1 MSTSGLRLCPHPH
14 TSWDQRL
21 PLWQGEAPAQLADT
35 MPTVPWLGCPPSGHC
50 AHLCHPNQCSRSC
63 RPASR
68 GCRSPLPSLGCGW
81 RGLPSS
87 LRRRAGTPLKGRTR
101 PFRLSLGTAGLPQQP
116 TRSAGQPH
124 KGQMEP
130 GQALVFHGKTPG
142 IPITSGNYLNIFLKA
157 QHT

>member
-1 MSTSGLRLCPHPH
+1 MSALERNPQVPAPHLLG
-14 TSWDQRL
+14 S
-21 PLWQGEAPAQLADT
+21 EAALVARGSPSTAGGHDAHC
-35 MPTVPWLGCPPSGHC
+35 GCPLSGHC

-116 TRSAGQPH
+116 TRSGGQPH

-130 GQALVFHGKTPG
+130 GERTGPG
-142 IPITSGNYLNIFLKA
+142 VSWEDSRDSHNIWELFKYIFEA